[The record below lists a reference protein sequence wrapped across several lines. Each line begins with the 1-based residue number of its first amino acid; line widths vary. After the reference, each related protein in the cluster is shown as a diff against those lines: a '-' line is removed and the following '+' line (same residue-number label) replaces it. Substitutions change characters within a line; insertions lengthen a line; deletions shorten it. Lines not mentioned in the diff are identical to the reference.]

1 MTIEVTNHATYLNIT
16 VDGVIK
22 SIADTQ
28 SFQDTINGCS
38 GDLPIEIHITNSFS
52 LTSSVI
58 GYLLKKIQQDQLKIS
73 LIVYHERLWEL
84 LESLGLIEA
93 LNARKKG

>member
-1 MTIEVTNHATYLNIT
+1 MQIDVMNLSTHISIN

-28 SFQDTINGCS
+28 SFQDAINGCS
-38 GDLPIEIHITNSFS
+38 KELPIQIHIKNSFS

-58 GYLLKKIQQDQLKIS
+58 GFLLKKIQQDHLKIE
-73 LIVYHERLWEL
+73 LFVYHERLWEL
-84 LESLGLIEA
+84 LESLGLTNA
-93 LNARKKG
+93 LNATKQV